1 MMKKSLLHISE
12 KSASNLDFLF
22 RNIHAVT
29 KISFLFLDKDFHP
42 ISALSEWETY
52 ISNFFFMNCPF
63 PSKDIAAASTSAPFY
78 FSDSLHL
85 NWFIFPLAS
94 SESSLVFGPVFE
106 TEVTPVFFQK
116 KLDFQ
121 NMSVPSQIRFLK
133 MLKDIPIVP
142 NIQFFRYASMVYY
155 GLYEQPLAPN
165 TVISPHQSPT
175 ESDIENI
182 TLSGLMDS
190 SKNQKH
196 HIPQSHGSRLAE
208 KTMLENVRTGNITS
222 SPYSNITDSTVV
234 GTLSN
239 HDPLRQAKNL
249 IIAQTT
255 LITRAAVDGG
265 MSPEAAYSLSDFYIQ
280 QVELCKAENE
290 VYALSV
296 KIYQTFVKQ
305 VHDIRTKN
313 YSPIVRFMCTYIDKH
328 IFETISLDTL
338 AEELGYETY
347 YLTTLFKKDTGK
359 NIKQYILEQKVIQA
373 KILLETTSMEIQE
386 ISERLAFHSAAYF
399 CTQFKKCTGKTPLS
413 YRKNIH
419 APL

>member
-1 MMKKSLLHISE
+1 MMKRSLQQISE
-12 KSASNLDFLF
+12 KNASNLDSLF

-29 KISFLFLDKDFHP
+29 KISFLLLDKDFHL

-63 PSKDIAAASTSAPFY
+63 PPKDIAASTTSVPFY
-78 FSDSLHL
+78 FSDTLHL
-85 NWFIFPLAS
+85 NWFVFPLAFS
-94 SESSLVFGPVFE
+94 KTSLVFGPVFE
-106 TEVTPVFFQK
+106 TEVNPVFFQK

-133 MLKDIPIVP
+133 MLKDIPVVP
-142 NIQFFRYASMVYY
+142 NIQFFRYASMIYY
-155 GLYEQPLAPN
+155 GLYEQTLDPN
-165 TVISPHQSPT
+165 TVISPRRTSI

-182 TLSGLMDS
+182 TLSELMDS
-190 SKNQKH
+190 SQTQKH

-208 KTMLENVRTGNITS
+208 KTMLENVRTGNITA
-222 SPYSNITDSTVV
+222 SPYSNMTDSTVV

-249 IIAQTT
+249 IITQIT

-265 MSPEAAYSLSDFYIQ
+265 MNPEAAYSLSDFYIQ
-280 QVELCKAENE
+280 QVELCKTENE
-290 VYALSV
+290 VYGLSV
-296 KIYQTFVKQ
+296 KIYQTFVKH

-313 YSPIVRFMCTYIDKH
+313 YSPVVRFICTYIDKH

-359 NIKQYILEQKVIQA
+359 NIKQYILEQKVNQA
-373 KILLETTSMEIQE
+373 KILLDTTSLGIQE

-413 YRKNIH
+413 YRKNVH